1 MLKLAWKESFVF
13 FASACIGCLKLLM
26 IPQIWSRSA
35 KNYGVGRFQ
44 IEIPDC
50 SQSRFFSGTDSKCAK
65 NLCST
70 GAKNLLS
77 ESPRNS
83 SSESAIRPHIIST
96 QLYPLFGI
104 CFQISESIFLPNQ
117 IPRWRRVQKNVSGGA
132 DFLSGFFSCN
142 LDFGGESRL

>member
-35 KNYGVGRFQ
+35 KKYWVGRFQ
-44 IEIPDC
+44 IEIPDF

-70 GAKNLLS
+70 GAKNLLL

-83 SSESAIRPHIIST
+83 SSESAIRPHNLHTALST
-96 QLYPLFGI
+96 FRNLLSDFRI
-104 CFQISESIFLPNQ
+104 H
-117 IPRWRRVQKNVSGGA
+117 IPAKPDSKVAKNVSGGA
-132 DFLSGFFSCN
+132 DFL
-142 LDFGGESRL
+142 